1 MRNCVR
7 CGNKIDVFSKNP
19 DKVFYCKKC
28 SLEILKIDE
37 EKLFNKEKEEFT
49 FIPDNMGLYFWV
61 PGIYQLQKGRFLK
74 ACTYFYTSLF
84 FPVSWYV
91 FLSLFLASNTVSEY
105 NKKPLYFFSLLVLI
119 QLVMVYLINTKEV
132 KSGINRS

>member
-1 MRNCVR
+1 MRSCVR

-49 FIPDNMGLYFWV
+49 FIPDNMLLYCFV
-61 PGIYQLQKGRFLK
+61 PGTYQLQKGKFLK
-74 ACTYFYTSLF
+74 ACTYFYTGLF
-84 FPVSWYV
+84 FPIAWYV

-105 NKKPLYFFSLLVLI
+105 NKKPLHFFSLLVLI
-119 QLVMVYLINTKEV
+119 QLIMVFLINFKEA

>member
-49 FIPDNMGLYFWV
+49 FIPDNTGLYFWV
-61 PGIYQLQKGRFLK
+61 PGTYQLQKGRFLK

-119 QLVMVYLINTKEV
+119 QLVMVYLINIKEV

>member
-37 EKLFNKEKEEFT
+37 EKLINKEKEEFT

-119 QLVMVYLINTKEV
+119 QLVMVYLINIKEV